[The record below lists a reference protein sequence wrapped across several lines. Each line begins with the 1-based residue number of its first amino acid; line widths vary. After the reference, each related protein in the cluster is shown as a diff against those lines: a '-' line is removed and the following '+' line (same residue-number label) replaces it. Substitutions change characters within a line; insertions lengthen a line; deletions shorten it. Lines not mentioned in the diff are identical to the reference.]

1 MEHNYY
7 IVIPATIRS
16 AKDIT
21 PTQKL
26 ILGEIITLSKN
37 SGTCWASNRYF
48 AEVYDISRRSVITHI
63 QELESKGYVKIR
75 YKTENQITQRHIEPS
90 VKIPEGGVQNLHG
103 GVKNLHRGGEKISQG
118 GVKNLHPN
126 NTSNNNTSIILE
138 DVINFFIKEKKTERD
153 AREFFHYYDS
163 IGWVVGKN
171 PVRNWRSLANRWISK
186 IKPEPK
192 LKVLE

>member
-1 MEHNYY
+1 METNYY
-7 IVIPATIRS
+7 IIIPASIRS
-16 AKDIT
+16 AKDIS

-75 YKTENQITQRHIEPS
+75 YKTVDQITQRHIEPS
-90 VKIPEGGVQNLHG
+90 VKIPEGGV
-103 GVKNLHRGGEKISQG
+103 
-118 GVKNLHPN
+118 KNLHPN
-126 NTSNNNTSIILE
+126 NTSINNTSIILSE
-138 DVINFFIKEKKTERD
+138 VTSFFVKEKKTEQD
-153 AREFFHYYDS
+153 AKDFFYYYES

-171 PVRNWRSLANRWISK
+171 PVRNWKALAKKWISN
-186 IKPEPK
+186 IKPQQK

>member
-1 MEHNYY
+1 METNYY
-7 IVIPATIRS
+7 IIIPASVRS

-126 NTSNNNTSIILE
+126 NTSINNTSIILS
-138 DVINFFIKEKKTERD
+138 DVIYFFIKEGKTEQD
-153 AREFFHYYDS
+153 AKDFFYYYES

-171 PVRNWRSLANRWISK
+171 PVRNWKALSKKWISN
-186 IKPEPK
+186 IKPQPK